1 MSSSQANPGVP
12 FAGPV
17 PTASWIDPRFPSL
30 TLATLIEAQH
40 KNAAALGNANQAAF
54 DGLRVLMQRQGHLMT
69 VSLDTCTRVTGDLL
83 AAGSLEEKA
92 ARQADVTR
100 DTCLSVVARVRELSD
115 IVIEANMAA
124 IGIVNA
130 RIVEA
135 FDDLRTMFSPAVS
148 PVHGKAPS
156 LALAAPAAA
165 VEESAA
171 VEEQPIAPVE
181 PALPPVTA
189 APQVAPE
196 APVEGEAIAA
206 PTASA
211 EPIIAL
217 PEAAT
222 PPTPAPRSA
231 APAAKVPAAKA
242 TAPAAK
248 SAAPLAKT
256 AASPARTTTPKTP
269 PLRPPRRPTSRS

>member
-17 PTASWIDPRFPSL
+17 PTASWIDPRFPSR

-54 DGLRVLMQRQGHLMT
+54 DGLRALLQRQGHLMT
-69 VSLDTCTRVTGDLL
+69 ASLDTCTRVTGDLL

-156 LALAAPAAA
+156 PVLAAPAAA
-165 VEESAA
+165 VEGSAA
-171 VEEQPIAPVE
+171 VEEQAIAPVE

-189 APQVAPE
+189 APQAAPE
-196 APVEGEAIAA
+196 AAVEGEAIAA

-217 PEAAT
+217 TEAAT
-222 PPTPAPRSA
+222 PPRPAPRTA
-231 APAAKVPAAKA
+231 APAAK
-242 TAPAAK
+242 APAAK
-248 SAAPLAKT
+248 TAAPLART
-256 AASPARTTTPKTP
+256 AVSPTRTTTPKTP
-269 PLRPPRRPTSRS
+269 PLKPPRRPTSRS